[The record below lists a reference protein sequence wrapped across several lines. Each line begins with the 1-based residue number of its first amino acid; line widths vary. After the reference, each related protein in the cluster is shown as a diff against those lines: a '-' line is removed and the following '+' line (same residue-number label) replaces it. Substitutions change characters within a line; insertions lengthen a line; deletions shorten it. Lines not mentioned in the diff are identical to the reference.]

1 MGGFGI
7 DGTLSTMIGAS
18 LVHPDK
24 LYYAILGDLAFFYDL
39 NVIGNRNIGNNVRIL
54 LINNGR
60 GVEFHTYRHS
70 ASKFGDDTDKYIAA
84 AWHNGNQSQTLVRA
98 IAESLGFE
106 YLTASDKEE
115 FESTYARFVNPVID
129 KRIIFEVFT
138 QKTDD
143 ADVLRL
149 IRTINGEQRK
159 TILQQMKNV
168 VKNTLGD
175 SRVNALK
182 KILK

>member
-1 MGGFGI
+1 M
-7 DGTLSTMIGAS
+7 
-18 LVHPDK
+18 
-24 LYYAILGDLAFFYDL
+24 
-39 NVIGNRNIGNNVRIL
+39 
-54 LINNGR
+54 
-60 GVEFHTYRHS
+60 
-70 ASKFGDDTDKYIAA
+70 
-84 AWHNGNQSQTLVRA
+84 
-98 IAESLGFE
+98 
-106 YLTASDKEE
+106 
-115 FESTYARFVNPVID
+115 ID